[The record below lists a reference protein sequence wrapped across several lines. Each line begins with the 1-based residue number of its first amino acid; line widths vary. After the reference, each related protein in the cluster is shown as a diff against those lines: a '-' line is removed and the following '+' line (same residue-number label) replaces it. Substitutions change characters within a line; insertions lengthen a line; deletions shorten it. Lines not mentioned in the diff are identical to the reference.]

1 MILVT
6 GHEGFLGNAI
16 STYLTKNNI
25 EHKTLERETTYSIWC
40 DTVKSLFK
48 NNIFKTVIAAG
59 AISNNQYKSTDIF
72 DWNAYAMDYLAHNC
86 VRQNTHLIFI
96 SSQAARNPETL
107 YGHSKKMA
115 ELLLKALP
123 SLDLCIL
130 QPFNIWG
137 EGETCKLV
145 HCQSL
150 PHRLAVHNLEVLWDI
165 QRDYVH
171 VSDVVNAVMLA
182 KRYRTCGTY
191 HVGTGTAIKSEP
203 LSACVQWKGY
213 KTEPTPDYI
222 ETYTCAEPERFLPD
236 WNPTVMVLSEL
247 SQLEEKM
254 NSLKK
259 NAN

>member
-16 STYLTKNNI
+16 STFLRKNNI
-25 EHKTLERETTYSIWC
+25 VYKTLEREEDYSTWC
-40 DTVKSLFK
+40 DTVISLFK
-48 NNIFKTVIAAG
+48 DNTFKTVIAAG

-72 DWNAYAMDYLAHNC
+72 DWNAYAMEFLANYC
-86 VRQNTHLIFI
+86 VKQNAHLIFI

-115 ELLLKALP
+115 ELLLKAKS
-123 SLDLCIL
+123 SLDLCML

-150 PHRLAVHNLEVLWDI
+150 PHRLAAHNLEVLWDI

-171 VSDVVNAVMLA
+171 VSDVVSAIMLA
-182 KRYRTCGTY
+182 MKYRTCGTY
-191 HVGTGTAIKSEP
+191 HVGTGNAIKSKP
-203 LSACVQWKGY
+203 LAACVQWKEY
-213 KTEPTPDYI
+213 KKEPTPDYI
-222 ETYTCAEPERFLPD
+222 ETYTCADPVRLLPD
-236 WNPTVMVLSEL
+236 WNAKVSVLNEL
-247 SQLEEKM
+247 AQLEVNM
-254 NSLKK
+254 NS
-259 NAN
+259 

>member
-1 MILVT
+1 MGGFMILVT

-16 STYLTKNNI
+16 STYLTISNVQ
-25 EHKTLERETTYSIWC
+25 HRTLDREEDYSTWC

-48 NNIFKTVIAAG
+48 NNTFKTVIAAG

-72 DWNAYAMDYLAHNC
+72 DWNAYAMEYLAKFC
-86 VRQNTHLIFI
+86 VKQNTHLIFI

-115 ELLLKALP
+115 ELLLLAI
-123 SLDLCIL
+123 SGLDVCIL

-171 VSDVVNAVMLA
+171 VSDVVSAIMLA
-182 KRYRTCGTY
+182 KHYKTCGTF
-191 HVGTGTAIKSEP
+191 HVGTGNAIKSEP
-203 LSACVQWKGY
+203 LAACVQWKGY
-213 KTEPTPDYI
+213 TKEPTPDYI
-222 ETYTCAEPERFLPD
+222 ETYTCADPVRLLPD
-236 WNPTVMVLSEL
+236 WNAKILVLNEL
-247 SQLEEKM
+247 TQLEVKM
-254 NSLKK
+254 NS
-259 NAN
+259 